1 MALTKISTDGFKDDA
16 VTNAK
21 IADDAIDTPQIADG
35 AVNTINIADLN
46 VDTGKIT
53 DDAVTEDKLANSIN
67 TAIAANTAKDLTNL
81 NASNLLTGTVPDA
94 RISASSVQQ
103 HASSFDDNNIINDIS
118 ALALKINGIQNAT
131 RYNTNSI
138 SVDTFQDAN
147 GIASLT
153 NMARDTLGGEFIA
166 SVIQSYGTDQ
176 FWSTTDLDSN
186 RIFMVGGDSLIA
198 SAMIDDVTGDINSG
212 QNTAFYIST
221 PSGYNKGFGYELGA
235 DSDFGVGFK
244 LTGFQFYNF
253 NTYGRMKRFAI
264 YLASSGG
271 QSGTFYQ
278 NNVTFSGDGH
288 NDSSNVIYANNN
300 NSYVGL
306 TLNTPF
312 IVADNT
318 AAFRVMFDGHHNNGN
333 VNSGVA
339 EIQIKGQKL
348 VSTVNNATGNFISN
362 VVNASASTSSMGV
375 VVTYKDAYG
384 TTTLNTDVK
393 VFLSAD
399 NGSNFTEV
407 TLVAQPNFAT
417 GVKMAKAN
425 DVTVTAGTQLKYKVE
440 VANQSANTKVIQIT
454 GVSLQF

>member
-35 AVNTINIADLN
+35 AVDTINIADLN

-198 SAMIDDVTGDINSG
+198 SAMIDGVTGDIN
-212 QNTAFYIST
+212 
-221 PSGYNKGFGYELGA
+221 
-235 DSDFGVGFK
+235 
-244 LTGFQFYNF
+244 
-253 NTYGRMKRFAI
+253 
-264 YLASSGG
+264 
-271 QSGTFYQ
+271 
-278 NNVTFSGDGH
+278 
-288 NDSSNVIYANNN
+288 
-300 NSYVGL
+300 
-306 TLNTPF
+306 
-312 IVADNT
+312 
-318 AAFRVMFDGHHNNGN
+318 
-333 VNSGVA
+333 
-339 EIQIKGQKL
+339 
-348 VSTVNNATGNFISN
+348 
-362 VVNASASTSSMGV
+362 
-375 VVTYKDAYG
+375 
-384 TTTLNTDVK
+384 
-393 VFLSAD
+393 
-399 NGSNFTEV
+399 
-407 TLVAQPNFAT
+407 
-417 GVKMAKAN
+417 
-425 DVTVTAGTQLKYKVE
+425 
-440 VANQSANTKVIQIT
+440 
-454 GVSLQF
+454 

>member
-1 MALTKISTDGFKDDA
+1 
-16 VTNAK
+16 
-21 IADDAIDTPQIADG
+21 
-35 AVNTINIADLN
+35 
-46 VDTGKIT
+46 
-53 DDAVTEDKLANSIN
+53 
-67 TAIAANTAKDLTNL
+67 
-81 NASNLLTGTVPDA
+81 
-94 RISASSVQQ
+94 
-103 HASSFDDNNIINDIS
+103 
-118 ALALKINGIQNAT
+118 
-131 RYNTNSI
+131 
-138 SVDTFQDAN
+138 
-147 GIASLT
+147 
-153 NMARDTLGGEFIA
+153 MARDTLGGEFIA

-198 SAMIDDVTGDINSG
+198 SAMIDGVTGDINSG

-393 VFLSAD
+393 AFLSAD